1 MKITSHPVILNLF
14 QDLKRCL
21 GEEIPKRVRDDICEG
36 DIIVN
41 NSELKGIIEAL
52 LFVAG
57 EPLSIDRIKNILE
70 DADKKSIQ
78 DMLWE
83 LQHEYDMRLSGLR
96 IVEVAGGFQIAS
108 RPELAQWIKRLRK
121 VKQSSRLSKPS
132 LETLAIIAYKQPLVK
147 AEIEDIRGVDSSG
160 VIKGLLDKHMIK
172 IVGRKDVA
180 GRPILYATTR
190 EFLQY
195 FGLRDISD
203 LPTLKE
209 FTELMPEED
218 TQINEEVI
226 TESGASLDEADSN
239 VSMETQEN

>member
-1 MKITSHPVILNLF
+1 M
-14 QDLKRCL
+14 
-21 GEEIPKRVRDDICEG
+21 E
-36 DIIVN
+36 
-41 NSELKGIIEAL
+41 NSELKSVIEAL

-57 EPLSIDRIKNILE
+57 EPLSIDRIKAIIE
-70 DADKKSIQ
+70 DEDKKAIQ
-78 DMLWE
+78 GVLRE
-83 LQHEYDMRLSGLR
+83 LQHDYEMRQSGLR
-96 IVEVAGGFQIAS
+96 IVEVAGGYQISS
-108 RPELAQWIKRLRK
+108 RPELAQWIKRLKK

-132 LETLAIIAYKQPLVK
+132 LETLAIIAYKQPIVK

-172 IVGRKDVA
+172 IIGRKDVA

-209 FTELMPEED
+209 FTELMTED
-218 TQINEEVI
+218 DIHIDEQISR
-226 TESGASLDEADSN
+226 ESKAPIGDADSN
-239 VSMETQEN
+239 IIMETREN

>member
-1 MKITSHPVILNLF
+1 M
-14 QDLKRCL
+14 
-21 GEEIPKRVRDDICEG
+21 E
-36 DIIVN
+36 

-57 EPLSIDRIKNILE
+57 EPLSIDRIKTILE
-70 DADKKSIQ
+70 DADKRAIQ
-78 DMLWE
+78 AMLWE

-96 IVEVAGGFQIAS
+96 ILEVAGGFQIAS

-226 TESGASLDEADSN
+226 QEPETSLDETDSMVN
-239 VSMETQEN
+239 METQEN

>member
-1 MKITSHPVILNLF
+1 ME
-14 QDLKRCL
+14 Q
-21 GEEIPKRVRDDICEG
+21 
-36 DIIVN
+36 
-41 NSELKGIIEAL
+41 SELKGIIEAL

-57 EPLSIDRIKNILE
+57 EPLSPDRIKTILE
-70 DADKKSIQ
+70 DEDKRAIQ
-78 DMLWE
+78 DMLVE

-108 RPELAQWIKRLRK
+108 RPELAQWIRRLKK

-132 LETLAIIAYKQPLVK
+132 LETLAIIAYKQPIVK

-160 VIKGLLDKHMIK
+160 VLKGLLDKHMIK
-172 IVGRKDVA
+172 IIGRKDVA

-209 FTELMPEED
+209 FTELMQD
-218 TQINEEVI
+218 DSAQINEEGI
-226 TESGASLDEADSN
+226 QESTATFDDSDN
-239 VSMETQEN
+239 KTVMETQEN

>member
-1 MKITSHPVILNLF
+1 M
-14 QDLKRCL
+14 
-21 GEEIPKRVRDDICEG
+21 E
-36 DIIVN
+36 
-41 NSELKGIIEAL
+41 NSELKGVIEAL

-57 EPLSIDRIKNILE
+57 EPLSIDRIKTILE
-70 DADKKSIQ
+70 DADKRAIQ
-78 DMLWE
+78 AMLWE

-96 IVEVAGGFQIAS
+96 ILEVAGGFQIAS

-147 AEIEDIRGVDSSG
+147 AEIEEIRGVDSSG

-226 TESGASLDEADSN
+226 PEPETSFDETDSMVN
-239 VSMETQEN
+239 METQEN

>member
-1 MKITSHPVILNLF
+1 M
-14 QDLKRCL
+14 
-21 GEEIPKRVRDDICEG
+21 E
-36 DIIVN
+36 
-41 NSELKGIIEAL
+41 NSELKAIIEAL

-57 EPLSIDRIKNILE
+57 DPLSIDKIKTILE
-70 DADKKSIQ
+70 DEDKKTIQ
-78 DMLWE
+78 SMLWE
-83 LQHEYDMRLSGLR
+83 LQQEYDMRLSGMR

-132 LETLAIIAYKQPLVK
+132 LETLAIIAYKQPIVK

-172 IVGRKDVA
+172 IIGRKDVA

-195 FGLRDISD
+195 FGLREISD

-209 FTELMPEED
+209 FTELMPEEE

-226 TESGASLDEADSN
+226 PESGASFDVADSEVIN
-239 VSMETQEN
+239 EIRETQEN